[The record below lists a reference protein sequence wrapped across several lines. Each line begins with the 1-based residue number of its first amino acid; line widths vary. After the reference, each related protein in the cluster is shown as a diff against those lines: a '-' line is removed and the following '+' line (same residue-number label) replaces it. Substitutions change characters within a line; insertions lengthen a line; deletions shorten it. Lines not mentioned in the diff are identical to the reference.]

1 MLHPTKL
8 QLELSLTKFRI
19 ETPSLEFV
27 KGVFNLQSVGD
38 IGDICEKFYDPLK
51 SKGKLQKGKYVCK
64 GKLEEAKT
72 AGQTPTGQSSSGG
85 SGGDDKGAASGLT
98 IPSLSLGLVGMFAVL
113 LL

>member
-1 MLHPTKL
+1 M
-8 QLELSLTKFRI
+8 
-19 ETPSLEFV
+19 
-27 KGVFNLQSVGD
+27 
-38 IGDICEKFYDPLK
+38 
-51 SKGKLQKGKYVCK
+51 CK

-72 AGQTPTGQSSSGG
+72 AGQTPTGQTGSGG